1 MLDKARGLPLN
12 YALSIFI
19 RTYHRF
25 RELGLKYAFLITT
38 RHMDSL
44 ENLLDLIGLEIFLKM
59 EPNIILGLKVLN
71 HDFWLLY
78 FLLLI
83 SVVEPDANGLNF
95 SSLYY
100 VVKKL
105 VLDVTIS

>member
-1 MLDKARGLPLN
+1 M
-12 YALSIFI
+12 
-19 RTYHRF
+19 
-25 RELGLKYAFLITT
+25 KYTFLVPS

-44 ENLLDLIGLEIFLKM
+44 ENFLDLIGLEIFLKM
-59 EPNIILGLKVLN
+59 EPNIILGVKVLN
-71 HDFWLLY
+71 HDFWLLH

-95 SSLYY
+95 SSLDY